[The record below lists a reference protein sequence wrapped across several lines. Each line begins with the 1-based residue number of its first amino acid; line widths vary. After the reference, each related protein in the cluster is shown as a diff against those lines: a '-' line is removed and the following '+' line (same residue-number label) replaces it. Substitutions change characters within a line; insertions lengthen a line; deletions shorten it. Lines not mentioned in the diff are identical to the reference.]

1 MAWVFAISL
10 GWLLYAYG
18 AYPLWR
24 RLAAR
29 GRPAFTPAGAAPA
42 RVSVLIAAHDEAGE
56 IAARVADA
64 LAQAGPFSLEV
75 LVGSDGSRDA
85 TVARARGAGGAR
97 VFDFPRGGK
106 MATLNRLAREATGDA
121 LVFTDANTRFAPGA
135 VAAVVAPLADPSV
148 GCVAGAKV
156 IAGGHGAT
164 EGGEGL
170 YWRMENAL
178 KSWESAAGS
187 CPGADGALYAVRRA
201 EYPYPEAGVLVMDDF
216 LVSLSLVAAGRR
228 CVFAPA
234 ARALEPSPTDAR
246 RELRRKARIF
256 AGALN
261 VVLLRAR
268 LLAPGSGVAL
278 ALWSHKLL
286 RWFGFV
292 PLLGLAAGL
301 WWLPPLLRA
310 GAAAGLAGLLGA
322 FAAGLASERL
332 AARLAIIRVPY
343 YFLLMN
349 VGQAAGVV
357 EWLVN
362 GRKPTW
368 EKLR

>member
-1 MAWVFAISL
+1 MAWVFALSL

-18 AYPLWR
+18 GYPLWC
-24 RLAAR
+24 RLRAR
-29 GRPAFTPAGAAPA
+29 GKLPVRAGEPGAR
-42 RVSVLIAAHDEAGE
+42 RVSVLIAAYNEEAG
-56 IAARVADA
+56 IAERIDDV
-64 LAQAGPFSLEV
+64 LAQTGPFAIEV

-85 TVARARGAGGAR
+85 TVARARTRPAAR

-106 MATLNRLAREATGDA
+106 MATLNRLAAEAAGDV
-121 LVFTDANTRFAPGA
+121 LVFTDANTAFAPGA
-135 VAAVVAPLADPSV
+135 LVAITAPLADPAV
-148 GCVAGAKV
+148 GCAAGAKV
-156 IAGGHGAT
+156 IAGGRGAT

-178 KSWESAAGS
+178 KTWESAAGS

-201 EYPYPEAGVLVMDDF
+201 DYPFPEAERLVMDDF
-216 LVSLSLVAAGRR
+216 LVSLSLLAAGLR
-228 CVFAPA
+228 CVFVPA
-234 ARALEPSPTDAR
+234 ARAIEPSPTSAR

-261 VVLLRAR
+261 VMLMRAR
-268 LLAPGSGVAL
+268 LLVPGSGVAL
-278 ALWSHKLL
+278 ALWSHKVL

-292 PLLGLAAGL
+292 PLAGLAAGL
-301 WWLPPLLRA
+301 WGLPSPWREAAALG
-310 GAAAGLAGLLGA
+310 GAAACAA
-322 FAAGLASERL
+322 FAAGLACEGL

-357 EWLVN
+357 EWLWN
-362 GRKPTW
+362 GRKPMW
-368 EKLR
+368 EKAR